1 MAKWINFPVTGGF
14 IAGGAAAP
22 QQDGD
27 NLLLAESVLSVACAD
42 VGGPGGVMT
51 ATIQM
56 TGGLTCT
63 VVAGQDSGAVDPTG
77 ELFPADYA
85 SQFKNAINRALTA
98 NPGGVKA
105 TVGAPQAQ
113 VAGADYDP
121 GAKVYFKSFVVA

>member
-14 IAGGAAAP
+14 IAGGSAAP
-22 QQDGD
+22 EQDGD

-42 VGGPGGVMT
+42 AAGVMT

-56 TGGLTCT
+56 EGPLTCT
-63 VVAGQDSGAVDPTG
+63 VVAGTSSEAADPTG
-77 ELFPADYA
+77 ALFAADYPA
-85 SQFKNAINRALTA
+85 QFKNAINRALTA

-105 TVGAPQAQ
+105 TVGAPQNLP
-113 VAGADYDP
+113 AGADYDP